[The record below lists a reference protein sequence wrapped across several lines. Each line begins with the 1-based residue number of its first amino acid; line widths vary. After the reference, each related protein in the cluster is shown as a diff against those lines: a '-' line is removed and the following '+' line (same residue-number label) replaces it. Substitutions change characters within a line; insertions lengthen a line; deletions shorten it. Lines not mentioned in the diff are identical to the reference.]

1 MLKNRYKIMT
11 YPFYDSS
18 GLANYIN
25 IFHKAEI
32 QMVILS
38 GLTFLNPNWIKG
50 YEKNTNFFISS
61 FLQFCKKKLRFTNGH
76 FTTISVFFYFQ
87 LHWNLL
93 QN

>member
-1 MLKNRYKIMT
+1 MT
-11 YPFYDSS
+11 VQGS
-18 GLANYIN
+18 GFANYIN

-38 GLTFLNPNWIKG
+38 GLTFLNPDWIKG
-50 YEKNTNFFISS
+50 YKKNTNFFISS

-76 FTTISVFFYFQ
+76 FTTISGFFYFQ
-87 LHWNLL
+87 QHWNLL